1 MIKFILG
8 AVLAAGVVVAYYNP
22 KETASYAKQGLD
34 KASAW
39 VGETAKSGVDA
50 ADKKLDQAQASNKK

>member
-8 AVLAAGVVVAYYNP
+8 AVLAGGLVVAYYNP
-22 KETASYAKQGLD
+22 KETAAYAKTGLD

-50 ADKKLDQAQASNKK
+50 ADKKLAEAQASAKK